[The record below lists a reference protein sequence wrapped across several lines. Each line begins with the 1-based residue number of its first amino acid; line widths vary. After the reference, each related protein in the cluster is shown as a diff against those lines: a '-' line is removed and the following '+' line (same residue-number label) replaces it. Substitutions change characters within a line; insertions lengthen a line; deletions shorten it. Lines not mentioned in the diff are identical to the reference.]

1 MIILRINNETSK
13 SSSNFLWC
21 QYICK
26 EGILHFPPDTHQIS
40 SLDAKF
46 GWCLKGLEHREQW
59 ISRGYLPEKQKQKNP
74 LADGNPVNSLRNA
87 AFLFYKSLRDEKG
100 GAEARSLH
108 GFVTLTQQEASMR
121 VS

>member
-40 SLDAKF
+40 PLDAKF
-46 GWCLKGLEHREQW
+46 GWRLKCLKHREQW
-59 ISRGYLPEKQKQKNP
+59 ISRGYLPKKQQKNP
-74 LADGNPVNSLRNA
+74 LADGDPVYSLRNA
-87 AFLFYKSLRDEKG
+87 AFLFYTSLRDEKG
-100 GAEARSLH
+100 GAEAHSLPE
-108 GFVTLTQQEASMR
+108 FVALTQ
-121 VS
+121 

>member
-40 SLDAKF
+40 PLDAKF
-46 GWCLKGLEHREQW
+46 GWRLKCLKHREQW
-59 ISRGYLPEKQKQKNP
+59 VSQGYLPKKTTKKTP
-74 LADGNPVNSLRNA
+74 LADGNPVYSLWNA
-87 AFLFYKSLRDEKG
+87 AFLFYTSLRDEKG

-108 GFVTLTQQEASMR
+108 GFVTLTQ
-121 VS
+121 